1 MLTLTTLYQS
11 MLTDAI
17 TNFISVRRNAMQ
29 LPKMLTIEETAKT
42 FNLPKNFIRQ
52 AVLDGRIIHVK
63 AGKKFL
69 INAQKVEDWLN
80 TGGTPAPSTPQS
92 KIEGVVRP
100 LF

>member
-1 MLTLTTLYQS
+1 
-11 MLTDAI
+11 
-17 TNFISVRRNAMQ
+17 MQ
-29 LPKMLTIEETAKT
+29 VPKMLTIEETAKT

-52 AVLDGRIIHVK
+52 AVLDGRIVHVK

-80 TGGTPAPSTPQS
+80 AGDAPSPTTPQ
-92 KIEGVVRP
+92 KQGVVRP